1 ANLGNR
7 WALAL
12 VKMDKHVSTAD
23 IAGREGG
30 TVEEVQGRNVTLSRR
45 NSYIANVAPD
55 AFGVMS
61 PATRPT
67 LVRWLKSVAANKQP
81 VVSEF
86 LQAAIEPADAR
97 PPFLLALDLTDAL
110 DPQVVKFGLKT
121 SAVMAGK
128 ADRID
133 AVTRLISNMKGVKM
147 GVRVT
152 DTIRGE
158 LRLEFGERVGTFAE
172 LIKPLVLEILDHF
185 GMALEGLGDWEGAAD
200 GNSFVMK

>member
-1 ANLGNR
+1 MTNARLRTLALAAALASAAPAAAADPYRELLNKVPADANALILVDVKALHNSALGRKEEWAKKHETCYHQEVCYLPPSVQDAVLASEWDHANLGNR

-110 DPQVVKFGLKT
+110 D
-121 SAVMAGK
+121 
-128 ADRID
+128 
-133 AVTRLISNMKGVKM
+133 
-147 GVRVT
+147 
-152 DTIRGE
+152 
-158 LRLEFGERVGTFAE
+158 
-172 LIKPLVLEILDHF
+172 
-185 GMALEGLGDWEGAAD
+185 
-200 GNSFVMK
+200 